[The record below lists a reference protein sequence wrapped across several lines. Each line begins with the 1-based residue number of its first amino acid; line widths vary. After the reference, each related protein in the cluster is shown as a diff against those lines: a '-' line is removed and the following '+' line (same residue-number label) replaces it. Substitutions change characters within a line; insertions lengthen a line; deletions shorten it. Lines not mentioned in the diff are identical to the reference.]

1 MIGKLKGIL
10 TEVDGTTGLVETASG
25 VSYLVY
31 LTPALLALKPHSEV
45 DLYTY
50 LQVRDDALVLFGFEH
65 KRQMELFK
73 LLTTVPG
80 VGPKSA
86 YGIVSFTKADE
97 LRQAIQDNDIDFFTH
112 IPGLG
117 KKTAMKIILEL
128 AQKLKEDF
136 TMDKVQMSDDDKVVI
151 DALVSLGFKT
161 QEARQIQTKI
171 PKDLSIE
178 EKIKAGLRI
187 ATSHKK

>member
-1 MIGKLKGIL
+1 MIGKLKGVL

-31 LTPALLALKPHSEV
+31 LTPALLALNPHSEV

>member
-1 MIGKLKGIL
+1 MIGKIKGTL
-10 TEVDGTTGLVETASG
+10 REVDGTTGLIETASG
-25 VSYLVY
+25 VSYLLY
-31 LTPALLALKPHSEV
+31 LTPPMLALSPESEV

-50 LQVRDDALVLFGFEH
+50 LQVRDDALVLFAFEH
-65 KRQMELFK
+65 KRQLELFK
-73 LLTTVPG
+73 LLITVSG

-86 YGIVSFTKADE
+86 YGIISFTKADE
-97 LRQAIQDNDIDFFTH
+97 LRQAIQDNDVNFFTH

-136 TMDKVQMSDDDKVVI
+136 TMDKMQLSDDDKTVI
-151 DALVSLGFKT
+151 DALVALGFKI

-171 PKDLSIE
+171 PQNLSVE
-178 EKIKAGLRI
+178 EKIKAGLRL